1 VEGGFDPL
9 TIAPDRR
16 EGAAHSGK
24 GIIPLARGLDLS
36 TERSIFKLT
45 KPFTLKYTVLLFVA
59 IFAVNFANA
68 QSATL
73 IGNCRFVG
81 PDPGRGTS
89 LLIGS
94 DVQLYH
100 NGSFKR
106 TSIGGGVEYYTGNGD
121 LWIIYRNPKARSKY
135 SFKTSNGKV
144 QTCDSF

>member
-1 VEGGFDPL
+1 M
-9 TIAPDRR
+9 
-16 EGAAHSGK
+16 
-24 GIIPLARGLDLS
+24 
-36 TERSIFKLT
+36 
-45 KPFTLKYTVLLFVA
+45 KYTVLLFVA
-59 IFAVNFANA
+59 IFAVNFANG

-73 IGNCRFVG
+73 IGNCRFIG

-89 LLIGS
+89 LLIGN